1 VVPGAVRLL
10 GSVAT
15 ESNAEGAA
23 MTSHPPGRKR
33 AALTLVVLTPVIAE
47 LGLGSTPMHFAYL
60 LLLWLPIY
68 GFGVLLIRE
77 SVRRFGG
84 GWPSLVLLG
93 AAYELVED
101 GIGLQALSS
110 PHLYGA
116 AGMAPR
122 LFGLNTAYWEL
133 NLVYHV
139 VFSVLIP
146 IALTDLLFPA
156 LKDRPYLRRGGLAGI
171 GVCAV
176 LGVGL
181 LRAAVPPSQDPGYT
195 APLWVLLGCVAAVAV
210 LAVLAL
216 AVLPRRAAAA
226 PAGTGGAGA
235 ARAGLMAA
243 TGVPRPWLT
252 GVAGA
257 VGTALYLGLFFVLNH
272 GARPAS
278 PHGTWALVPM
288 AAVAVLAVA
297 ACWLFAR
304 WSRST
309 WWHDRHRIWL
319 LGGALVAHS
328 VLGAIG
334 MAHQPVDRVGL
345 IVLAALTVALL
356 APLARRRR
364 AVPSR
369 PVGV

>member
-1 VVPGAVRLL
+1 
-10 GSVAT
+10 
-15 ESNAEGAA
+15 

-156 LKDRPYLRRGGLAGI
+156 LKDRPYLRRGGLAGVGI
-171 GVCAV
+171 GAV

-195 APLWVLLGCVAAVAV
+195 APLWVLVGCVTVVAV

-216 AVLPRRAAAA
+216 AVLPRRA
-226 PAGTGGAGA
+226 PAGPPGAGA
-235 ARAGLMAA
+235 DRARAGVPGA

-272 GARPAS
+272 GARPVS
-278 PHGTWALVPM
+278 PHGAWSLVPM

-297 ACWLFAR
+297 ACWLLAR
-304 WSRST
+304 WSRSAS
-309 WWHDRHRIWL
+309 WHDRHRIWL

-328 VLGAIG
+328 VLGAVG
-334 MAHQPVDRVGL
+334 MVHQPVDRVGL
-345 IVLAALTVALL
+345 LVLAALSVALL
-356 APLARRRR
+356 APLARRRP

-369 PVGV
+369 PVRV